1 MSVTVTDTLIKL
13 WVIISKGIHATATAL
28 DDDED
33 KTDDDK
39 DLVWIVLTF
48 IRKSL
53 KAKDCSRYLDW
64 MNLLNT
70 HRIIKS

>member
-1 MSVTVTDTLIKL
+1 MSVTVTDIFIKL
-13 WVIISKGIHATATAL
+13 WAIISKGIHATTAAL

-39 DLVWIVLTF
+39 DLVLIVLTF
-48 IRKSL
+48 IRKSV
-53 KAKDCSRYLDW
+53 KARDCSRHLDW